1 MIPTKQDLLDAYEKV
16 KPHLHRTPVMSST
29 GINEIL
35 GLEVYFK
42 CENFQKTGS
51 YKPRGATNAVL
62 NLTDEQK
69 AKGIITH
76 SSGNFAQAIAIT
88 AKNLGLKGTIVM
100 PKNAPAVKKAA
111 VLGYGAEVV
120 ECESTLAAR
129 ESTVEKV
136 MAETGQTF
144 IHPSND
150 LMVINGQGTAAV
162 ELLEEVENLDAIFAP
177 VGGGGVVAGTALAAY
192 HLSPNTKVF
201 GGEPFGADDAW
212 QSMQAGKIIPQTN
225 PNTIADGLRTSL
237 GNHNFPII
245 YKLVEEIIRV
255 EEEEIVEALRLVYER
270 MKIIIE
276 PSSAVAFAA
285 LIREKE
291 RFQGQKVGII
301 VSGGNVD
308 LKSIGKLFS

>member
-1 MIPTKQDLLDAYEKV
+1 MIPTKKDLLDAYEKIQ
-16 KPHLHRTPVMSST
+16 PHLHRTPVMSST
-29 GINEIL
+29 GINELL

-62 NLTDEQK
+62 NLTDEQR

-76 SSGNFAQAIAIT
+76 SSGNFAQAIAVT
-88 AKNLGLKGTIVM
+88 AKNLGLKGTVVM
-100 PKNAPAVKKAA
+100 PKNAPSIKKTA

-120 ECESTLAAR
+120 ECESTLTAR
-129 ESTVEKV
+129 EATVKEII
-136 MAETGQTF
+136 AQTGQTF

-162 ELLEEVENLDAIFAP
+162 ELIEEVKNLDAIFAP
-177 VGGGGVVAGTALAAY
+177 VGGGGVVAGTALAAHY
-192 HLSPNTKVF
+192 LSPKTKIF
-201 GGEPFGADDAW
+201 GGEPMGADDAW
-212 QSMQAGKIIPQTN
+212 QSMQAGKIIPQN
-225 PNTIADGLRTSL
+225 DPNTIADGLRTSL
-237 GNHNFPII
+237 GHHNFPII

-255 EEEEIVEALRLVYER
+255 EESEIVEALRLVYER

-291 RFQGQKVGII
+291 RFKGQKIGII

-308 LKSIGKLFS
+308 LKALSKLF